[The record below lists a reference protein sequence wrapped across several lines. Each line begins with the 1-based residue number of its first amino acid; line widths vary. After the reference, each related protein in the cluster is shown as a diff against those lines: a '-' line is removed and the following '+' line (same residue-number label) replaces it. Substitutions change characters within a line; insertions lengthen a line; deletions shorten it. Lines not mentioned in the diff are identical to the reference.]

1 MKGLKGIV
9 FFLVLFLLP
18 SQAAAVE
25 PTIADYTAYPV
36 FQLTAVAPNVLIILD
51 NSMSMNQQA
60 YYGTYEPN
68 KNYYGY
74 FEPHKKYTYGSNI
87 FVRDAN
93 GAWDGNF
100 LNWLTM
106 RRVDVARKV
115 MMGGLATARTGG
127 GNQTNIGEAPGAGY
141 DFMKQYTETSVA
153 ENKVTP
159 FAAGTVQFLVDGGNF
174 YVNGATYVIR
184 VDKNMNLYPD
194 EAASFV
200 DGNIA
205 GVLQKVGDR
214 ARWGNEFFNYGT
226 GNGSSGGTIVS
237 TIGTNMTS
245 LITDLQNTS
254 CNSFTPLAEAYYVA
268 MQYFKQEDPQ
278 SGLDYPNNAVPNANL
293 GDDPYW
299 DGIQNVYC
307 AKSFVILLTDGNS
320 TYDQMI
326 PDSLKAYDSATT
338 SLSGFSTYGSHY
350 LDDVALYARTHDL
363 RIDLDG
369 DQNLILYT
377 VYAFGD
383 EDPAQDTLAEHLLK
397 NAAKNGGFVDKNG
410 DNRPTEGMTEEW
422 DADHNGDP
430 DTYYKAEDG
439 YQLEAKLLQAIND
452 ILRRAASGTAVSV
465 LATSGEGEA
474 NLVQAYF
481 LPTVLEGYREV
492 KWLGFLQSLWVDP
505 YGNLREDSELSG
517 PGSQDHCLNVSQ
529 DKILSFFTD
538 PSTGD
543 TKVKRFD
550 VTTANPYPDL
560 STSSYEVFSLNEI
573 KPLWEAGKLLA
584 DRAPNSRKI
593 FTFIDKDGDKVVDE
607 PNYDDSDSDDE
618 VVAFTT
624 TSADAIKPFLGVRD
638 SVAWSYLGADH
649 ATRVNNLINWVRGEE
664 VSGLRS
670 RTVGGFTWKLGD
682 IVQSTPVSISKPP
695 DNFHIIYADES
706 YQTFYQNFK
715 DRETVVYVGA
725 NDGMLHAFTSWQYD
739 PDTKTFSAPNG
750 SPTGERIG
758 DELWAYIPQALLPH
772 LKWLPYP
779 DYTHVFYVDNKPK
792 VFDAKILP
800 NNTHYN
806 DPDPDSD
813 ANWGTFLIGS
823 LNMGGKQI
831 AVSDDFNYNDT
842 VETGE
847 GRTFYPT
854 YFCLDVTEPRE
865 PKLLWEKTYTALG
878 FSTSVPAIVR
888 IGDDWFAVFGSGPTT
903 YDGMSSLKGHVFVVN
918 LATGEP
924 YKNGTNDWLF
934 ETGESA
940 AFMNSPVSLDRDLNF
955 NVDALYLGES
965 YLQGGTWKGKL
976 YKVTIPCA
984 DSSGTYDT
992 SDLENYSENPL
1003 DSINP
1008 WRFAPLF
1015 NVTRPVTSPLLL
1027 SRDNYNNIWVYG
1039 GSGRYLST
1047 DDKSTTDTQYIFG
1060 IKDPFFN
1067 KAHSPYGYFGDNY
1080 YLNYS
1085 QSLELTMS
1093 DVLNSD
1099 AVVVADNGEVFINTT
1114 SIGYWVDLI
1123 AIARA
1128 EDGWVRTL
1136 TTSKERVLV
1145 KPSILAGIVFTP
1157 SFVPNG
1163 DICGCGGESYMY
1175 GFYYETGTAY
1185 YKPSFVQK
1193 TEVVNISGVDVVRS
1207 VERVY
1212 LGAGKASSLGIH
1224 VGAGEEATGYVQQS
1238 TGNILNELLNPAFF
1252 VKSGLKSWRQ
1262 K

>member
-9 FFLVLFLLP
+9 FFLLLLLFTP
-18 SQAAAVE
+18 QAAAVE

-51 NSMSMNQQA
+51 NSMSMNHQA
-60 YYGTYEPN
+60 YFEDYDHT
-68 KNYYGY
+68 KTYYGY
-74 FEPHKKYTYGSNI
+74 FEPRKKYAYGSNV
-87 FVRDAN
+87 FVRDEN
-93 GAWDGNF
+93 GTWDGNF

-106 RRVDVARKV
+106 RRIDVARKV
-115 MMGGLATARTGG
+115 IMGGLATARTGG
-127 GNQTNIGEAPGAGY
+127 GNQTNIGEAPGAGF
-141 DFMKQYTETSVA
+141 DFTKSHADTVDVD
-153 ENKVTP
+153 VTP
-159 FAAGTVQFLVDGGNF
+159 FASGTSKQYVVDGGYF
-174 YVNGATYVIR
+174 YVDGTAYTIR
-184 VDKNMNLYPD
+184 VDKNMIAYPD
-194 EAASFV
+194 EAPAFV

-226 GNGSSGGTIVS
+226 GKGSSGGTIVS

-245 LITDLQNTS
+245 LITDLQNTA
-254 CNSFTPLAEAYYVA
+254 CNTFTPLAEAYYTA

-278 SGLDYPNNAVPNANL
+278 SGLDYPNSAVPCDNI

-299 DGIQNVYC
+299 DGTQYVYC

-320 TYDQMI
+320 TYDMMV
-326 PDSLKAYDSATT
+326 PESLKNVDPETS
-338 SLSGFSTYGSHY
+338 SLSGFSLYGSHY
-350 LDDVALYARTHDL
+350 LDDIALHARTRDL
-363 RIDLDG
+363 RADLDG

-383 EDPAQDTLAEHLLK
+383 LDQDQDTLAEQLLK
-397 NAAKNGGFVDKNG
+397 NAAKNGGFVEKDGTFGPSSQN
-410 DNRPTEGMTEEW
+410 EW
-422 DADHNGDP
+422 DEDNNGVP

-439 YQLEAKLLQAIND
+439 HQLEAMLLQAIND

-481 LPTVLEGYREV
+481 LPTVLEGYKEV
-492 KWLGFLQSLWVDP
+492 KWLGYLQSLWVDP
-505 YGNLREDSELSG
+505 YGNLREDSEAG
-517 PGSQDHCLNVSQ
+517 GSQDYRLNVAE

-543 TKVKRFD
+543 TKVKRFN
-550 VTTANPYPDL
+550 VSSENPYPDL
-560 STSSYEVFSLNEI
+560 STASYEVLPLNEI
-573 KPLWEAGKLLA
+573 KPLWEAGKRLA
-584 DRAPNSRKI
+584 SRAPSTRKI
-593 FTFIDKDGDKVVDE
+593 FTFLDKDGDKVVDE
-607 PNYDDSDSDDE
+607 PNYDDADSDDE
-618 VVAFTT
+618 VVVFNTS
-624 TSADAIKPFLGVRD
+624 SADVIKPYLGVRD
-638 SVAWSYLGADH
+638 SVAWSYLGANHD
-649 ATRVNNLINWVRGEE
+649 ARVSNLINWVRGDDI
-664 VSGLRS
+664 SGLRS
-670 RTVGGFTWKLGD
+670 RTVGGYTWKLGD
-682 IVQSTPVSISKPP
+682 IVNSTPISISRPP
-695 DNFHIIYADES
+695 DNFHIIYSDES
-706 YQTFYQNFK
+706 YQSFYENFK

-739 PDTKTFSAPNG
+739 PETKQFSAPQG
-750 SPTGERIG
+750 VYGESIG
-758 DELWAYIPQALLPH
+758 DELWAYLPHTLLPH
-772 LKWLPYP
+772 LKWLPMP
-779 DYTHVFYVDNKPK
+779 EYTHVFYVDLKPK

-800 NNTHYN
+800 DDTHYTDN
-806 DPDPDSD
+806 DSD
-813 ANWGTFLIGS
+813 PNWGTILIGG

-831 AVSDDFNYNDT
+831 AVSDDFDGDGT
-842 VETGE
+842 VGTGE

-854 YFCLDVTEPRE
+854 YFCLDVTKPRE
-865 PKLLWEKTYTALG
+865 PKLLWERTYTALG

-888 IGDDWFAVFGSGPTT
+888 VGDEWFAVFGSGPTT

-934 ETGESA
+934 ETGESG
-940 AFMNSPVSLDRDLNF
+940 AFMNSPVSLDRTLNF
-955 NVDALYLGES
+955 NVDAVYFGES
-965 YLQGGTWKGKL
+965 YLQGGTWMGKL

-984 DSSGTYDT
+984 DSSGAYDT

-1027 SRDNYNNIWVYG
+1027 SKDNDGNIWVYG

-1047 DDKSTTDTQYIFG
+1047 DDKTTTDTQYIFG

-1067 KAHSPYGYFGDNY
+1067 KAHSPYEYFGDNY

-1085 QSLELTMS
+1085 QSLQLTLS

-1099 AVVVADNGEVFINTT
+1099 NVVVAENGEVFINTT

-1123 AIARA
+1123 ALARA
-1128 EDGWVRTL
+1128 EDGWIRTL

-1163 DICGCGGESYMY
+1163 DICGCGGDSYMY

-1185 YKPSFVQK
+1185 YKPSFAQK
-1193 TEVVNISGVDVVRS
+1193 TAVVTISGVDVVRS

-1224 VGAGEEATGYVQQS
+1224 VGAGKEATGYVQQS

-1252 VKSGLKSWRQ
+1252 VKSGLRSWRQ